1 MAMDSPK
8 QACWIVKKVFD
19 TRQWFLEK
27 HSRNEL
33 KQYQRNAHRKLATV
47 DRLRRWGNIVDTE
60 CVLCDTNE
68 EESMEHIWFGCRYA
82 KTIWYTLVNWLHEK
96 HQIGTWDDEIKWLT
110 SRNPSRT
117 CGEIRVFLFTAMVYH
132 VWIER
137 NSRRFQG
144 KAVEARQK
152 IKDIALE
159 LHLAGQNERKWQ
171 KELARLKNYPSI
183 V

>member
-1 MAMDSPK
+1 MRPQFQKVWWKKITAGSKAIPK
-8 QACWIVKKVFD
+8 HRFILWLAV
-19 TRQWFLEK
+19 
-27 HSRNEL
+27 
-33 KQYQRNAHRKLATV
+33 HRKLATV
-47 DRLRRWGNIVDTE
+47 DRLRRWGNIVDNE

-82 KTIWYTLVNWLHEK
+82 KTIWYTLVNWLNEK

-117 CGEIRVFLFTAMVYH
+117 CGEILVFLFTAMVYH

-137 NSRRFQG
+137 NNRRFQG

-152 IKDIALE
+152 IKDIVLE

-171 KELARLKNYPSI
+171 KELTRLKNYPSI